1 MLIII
6 LTSFKD
12 MKNDSMQTYRVC
24 NIPCFHSVRH
34 LSPPNCER
42 WPYCGVPPLSGQ
54 EIAIVYISIY
64 GCQVTLCPESVA
76 WRVVPAFV
84 RLLCFERLAAR
95 CTAPEWSGYVQDV
108 WTRIAWSCR
117 LDPNKQPPVKMSD
130 GEVGA
135 SGYYERACEGC
146 EPQSRPG
153 EGAKLQYTFWAS
165 REQILNGQFPL
176 WTTCSG
182 IDVAWV
188 KNHCKTV
195 ADNGSPDQNYCKTI
209 GTDGFPVKR
218 LDERKSS

>member
-6 LTSFKD
+6 LFSFKD

-24 NIPCFHSVRH
+24 NIPGFHSVRH

-84 RLLCFERLAAR
+84 GLLWFDPLAAR
-95 CTAPEWSGYVQDV
+95 CTAPEWSGRVRDV

-117 LDPNKQPPVKMSD
+117 LDPKKNSPPWKCLMGRWGQVGTMKGLGRAASPSLDPARVQNSD
-130 GEVGA
+130 THFGRLE
-135 SGYYERACEGC
+135 
-146 EPQSRPG
+146 SR
-153 EGAKLQYTFWAS
+153 F
-165 REQILNGQFPL
+165 
-176 WTTCSG
+176 
-182 IDVAWV
+182 
-188 KNHCKTV
+188 
-195 ADNGSPDQNYCKTI
+195 
-209 GTDGFPVKR
+209 
-218 LDERKSS
+218 